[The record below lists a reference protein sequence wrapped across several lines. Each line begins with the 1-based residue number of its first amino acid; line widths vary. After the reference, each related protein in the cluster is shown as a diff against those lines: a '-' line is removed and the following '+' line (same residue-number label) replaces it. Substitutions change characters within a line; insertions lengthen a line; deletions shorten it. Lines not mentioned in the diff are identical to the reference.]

1 MRPSARWTRH
11 VTLGGDVVR
20 SASASARQ
28 GCPEPLA
35 SSAPMANLGPRAR
48 CLATGTARAEVTAGA
63 RRRARA
69 YARLGISDQVLL
81 LLACQCTLVI
91 TEFFKQ
97 YGF

>member
-1 MRPSARWTRH
+1 MRPSALWTRH

-69 YARLGISDQVLL
+69 YARLGIWDRGVRCARRAGK
-81 LLACQCTLVI
+81 ACSARRGA
-91 TEFFKQ
+91 
-97 YGF
+97 YGT